1 MIHINDLTLSSFAEG
16 MAAQGYKPNPEMMLA
31 RMGGI
36 KVYSA
41 NGNLKPQ
48 CTRDYTA
55 ELNRAWTQALQ
66 LLSERGIRTDLPICA
81 SPFQATLDIP
91 NRIGVWF
98 DKDALHISAWV
109 GNEFDWLTNT
119 DDEAN
124 LIPSTLPEGAIC
136 PFSTQSG
143 FMRSADLE
151 MINDKVARVKVAS
164 ANVYSDI
171 YGTQSGTKLPQ
182 GTIVKGVADSTSATY
197 KNVKFI
203 TTDNVNYIYPLAE
216 PLTIPFDAPLNANIS
231 DVAPDDIIALTD
243 TEGNDMFTI
252 QSILRDTEQWNTL
265 LAQSEDLR
273 TNAEAHP
280 ELNHL
285 VLAHPSQE
293 WQTQHSQYAVSNI
306 LHNLLGFG
314 FRIDGTLIID
324 MYKDLQQL
332 KNKLN
337 L

>member
-1 MIHINDLTLSSFAEG
+1 MIHINDLTLQTFAEG
-16 MAAQGYKPNPEMMLA
+16 MAAQGYKPEPEMMLA

-81 SPFQATLDIP
+81 SPFQATLDLP

-143 FMRSADLE
+143 YMRSDDLE

-164 ANVYSDI
+164 APYGSASHSTI
-171 YGTQSGTKLPQ
+171 YGYLPMGTV
-182 GTIVKGVADSTSATY
+182 VKGLGEVNSY
-197 KNVKFI
+197 GNRNCKFI
-203 TTDNVNYIYPLAE
+203 TTDVNYLYPLAE
-216 PLTIPFDAPLNANIS
+216 PIDIPFDAPLNANIS

-252 QSILRDTEQWNTL
+252 QSIARDTEQWNTL